1 MAYDEA
7 LAERIR
13 NALRNRH
20 GVTERKMFGGIAFM
34 LRGHMFAGILDD
46 TLMARV
52 GPQNYERALS
62 ENGVRKMDFTGRPM
76 RGYVFVEAQAVQSDA
91 DLKRWLERCAEFV
104 GTLPAK
110 TTK

>member
-13 NALRNRH
+13 KALRNRH

-91 DLKRWLERCAEFV
+91 DLKHRLERCAEFV